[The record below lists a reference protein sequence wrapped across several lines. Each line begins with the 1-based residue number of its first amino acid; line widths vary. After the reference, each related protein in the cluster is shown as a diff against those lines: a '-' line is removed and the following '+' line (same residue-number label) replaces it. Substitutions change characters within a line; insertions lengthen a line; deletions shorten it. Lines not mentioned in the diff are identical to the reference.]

1 MGNMPPEELQ
11 KMFKMASSLRGE
23 NAAATGGFS
32 DKNVSGSGQTSKSAE
47 PREHISVHGSIS
59 GDPSSS
65 SSLFSRSMSAD
76 QSGFP
81 SLSPPKLYYFANCQM
96 FASMMK
102 NMSPETVANMSKQ
115 FGVQL
120 SPEDAAKAQQAM
132 SSLSPEDLDKMVC
145 RLQCL
150 DFSYLHLHLALSG
163 CKLFDGY

>member
-1 MGNMPPEELQ
+1 MSPDMIKAASEMMGNMPPEELQ

-47 PREHISVHGSIS
+47 PR
-59 GDPSSS
+59 
-65 SSLFSRSMSAD
+65 
-76 QSGFP
+76 
-81 SLSPPKLYYFANCQM
+81 LSPPKLYYFANCQM

-102 NMSPETVANMSKQ
+102 NMSPETVANMN
-115 FGVQL
+115 
-120 SPEDAAKAQQAM
+120 AAKAQQAM